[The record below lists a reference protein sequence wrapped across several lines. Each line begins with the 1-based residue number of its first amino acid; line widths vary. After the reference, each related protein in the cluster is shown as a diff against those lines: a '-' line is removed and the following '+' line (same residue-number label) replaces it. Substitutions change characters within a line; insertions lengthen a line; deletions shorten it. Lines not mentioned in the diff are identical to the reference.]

1 MVLFL
6 LYFKQKG
13 LIRSIILWPFY
24 LRSNILLEILLVF
37 WMTQRCVQSSSWLS
51 NIPKGGYFLGSY
63 DDNFD
68 PNHDGGD
75 GL

>member
-1 MVLFL
+1 
-6 LYFKQKG
+6 
-13 LIRSIILWPFY
+13 
-24 LRSNILLEILLVF
+24 
-37 WMTQRCVQSSSWLS
+37 MTQICVQSSSWLS

-75 GL
+75 SL